1 MSSVDFSD
9 LPEDCISYILTLS
22 SPSDVLRSSAVSK
35 QLLTVS
41 ESDSVWDKFLP
52 SDCYDIISRS
62 PAPFLDFKSKKDMFL
77 HLCNTHIFLNENTL
91 SFTLDKRSG
100 KKCYMLSARALEI
113 EWADTLQYWSWFSMP
128 ESRFP
133 EVAQLQEVC
142 WLDIAGEIDTKL
154 LTENTTYGAYLV
166 FKVDSDSFRG
176 FNNPEMMVLCTSES
190 DKKQESSQNLA
201 KHSDLEEDSRL
212 SQKDDLIE
220 RDDGW
225 MEIEMGRYKV
235 GSMGNGDDKGGN
247 LQIIMRESKELH
259 WKSGFILQG
268 IEIRPLD

>member
-1 MSSVDFSD
+1 MSTFDFTD

-35 QLLTVS
+35 QLLMVS
-41 ESDSVWDKFLP
+41 ESDSVWDNFLP

-62 PAPFLDFKSKKDMFL
+62 PAPFSDFKSKKDLFL
-77 HLCNTHIFLNENTL
+77 HLCNTHVFLNENTL
-91 SFTLDKRSG
+91 SFSLDKRSG
-100 KKCYMLSARALEI
+100 KKCYMLSARALKI

-142 WLDIAGEIDTKL
+142 WLDIVGEINTKL
-154 LTENTTYGAYLV
+154 LTQNTTYGAYLL
-166 FKVDSDSFRG
+166 FKVDIDSFRG
-176 FNNPEMMVLCTSES
+176 FNNPEMKVLCVCES
-190 DKKQESSQNLA
+190 DNKQESSV
-201 KHSDLEEDSRL
+201 KHSDLEEDRRL
-212 SQKDDLIE
+212 SQKDVLIK

-235 GSMGNGDDKGGN
+235 GSMGNGDDKVKN
-247 LQIIMRESKELH
+247 LQMIMRESKELH
-259 WKSGFILQG
+259 WKSGLIVQG